1 MTLADLA
8 NTPLSRNDMNSWSFA
23 HSDLCQRTITQ
34 LNGQGNNLVMQQ
46 IDPVPL
52 FDVNNF
58 TLRVQTVHNSIN
70 AVLGVTGF
78 DLLDLNVKD
87 PESIRSWTFNV
98 FSECQQWTAKTGL
111 A

>member
-8 NTPLSRNDMNSWSFA
+8 NTPLNRNDMNTWSFA

-46 IDPVPL
+46 IDPIPT

-70 AVLGVTGF
+70 GVLGTAGF
-78 DLLDLNVKD
+78 DLLDLNIND

-98 FSECQQWTAKTGL
+98 FSEAQQWVSHTGIS
-111 A
+111 

>member
-1 MTLADLA
+1 MTLASLA
-8 NTPLSRNDMNSWSFA
+8 NAPTDGNSMSEWTFA
-23 HSDLCQRTITQ
+23 HSDLCQRTITY
-34 LNGQGNNLVMQQ
+34 LNDRGNDLVMQQ
-46 IDPVPL
+46 LDPIPL

-70 AVLGVTGF
+70 GVLGVSGF
-78 DLLDLNVKD
+78 DLLDLNIND

-98 FSECQQWTAKTGL
+98 FSEAQQWQAKTGL